1 MSKFSK
7 SAVMPV
13 GNSGFAAGWKRFESI
28 LGKIIMVC
36 YHLRKIVMA
45 VPVVLA
51 ALRLAA
57 YNTAHLPD
65 QVGLFLQNNGSFSQM
80 IDKSLAVTGPLVL
93 TCACLFLMQ
102 FSRRAMYAWFISIFT
117 LTLPVL
123 LLVSNIYPA

>member
-1 MSKFSK
+1 MSKFTK
-7 SAVMPV
+7 SAALSG
-13 GNSGFAAGWKRFESI
+13 GNTDFLAGWKKFESI

-36 YHLRKIVMA
+36 YHMRKIVMA

-57 YNTAHLPD
+57 YNTSHLPD
-65 QVGLFLQNNGSFSQM
+65 QVGLFLQNSGAFAQT

-93 TCACLFLMQ
+93 TCACLFLML
-102 FSRRAMYAWFISIFT
+102 FSRKAMYAWFISIFT
-117 LTLPVL
+117 LTLPIL

>member
-7 SAVMPV
+7 SVPSAEA
-13 GNSGFAAGWKRFESI
+13 GGGFAAGWSKFESI
-28 LGKIIMVC
+28 LGKIIMAC
-36 YHLRKIVMA
+36 YHMRKIVMA

-57 YNTAHLPD
+57 YNTTHLPD
-65 QVGLFLQNNGSFSQM
+65 QVGLFLQNSGAFAQT

-93 TCACLFLMQ
+93 TCACLFLML
-102 FSRRAMYAWFISIFT
+102 FSRKAMYAWFISIFT
-117 LTLPVL
+117 LTLPIL